1 MKNIS
6 AYQLLANVISKQA
19 ARDYQKLLCHM
30 SVEGASIQECQNFF
44 NGDYF
49 STLTKLDGPT
59 LMLQLEAEARKYKY
73 DWVAIRKV
81 HGEED

>member
-1 MKNIS
+1 MKDS
-6 AYQLLANVISKQA
+6 SDYQLLANVIIKQA
-19 ARDYQKLLCHM
+19 ARDYQQLLCHM
-30 SVEGASIQECQNFF
+30 SVEGASIKECQNFF

-59 LMLQLEAEARKYKY
+59 LMHQLEAEARKNKH
-73 DWVAIRKV
+73 DWVAMRKV

>member
-6 AYQLLANVISKQA
+6 AYQLLANGIIKQT
-19 ARDYQKLLCHM
+19 ARDYQRLLCHK
-30 SVEGASIQECQNFF
+30 SVEGASIKECQDFF

-49 STLTKLDGPT
+49 RTLTKLDGPT
-59 LMLQLEAEARKYKY
+59 LMRQLEAEAEKYKY
-73 DWVAIRKV
+73 DCEAIMKA

>member
-1 MKNIS
+1 MKDS
-6 AYQLLANVISKQA
+6 SDYQLLANCIVKQA
-19 ARDYQKLLCHM
+19 AIDYHKLLCHM

-59 LMLQLEAEARKYKY
+59 LMHQIEAEARKYKY
-73 DWVAIRKV
+73 DWAAIKKV
-81 HGEED
+81 HGEE

>member
-1 MKNIS
+1 MKVIS
-6 AYQLLANVISKQA
+6 VYQLLANCIIKQA

-44 NGDYF
+44 NGEYF

-59 LMLQLEAEARKYKY
+59 LMHQLEAEARKYKY

>member
-1 MKNIS
+1 MKDS
-6 AYQLLANVISKQA
+6 SDYQLLANVIIKQA

-44 NGDYF
+44 NGDYIR
-49 STLTKLDGPT
+49 TLTKLDGPT
-59 LMLQLEAEARKYKY
+59 LMHQLEAEARKYKY